1 MKTTTKSAIA
11 KNLQHHLDVVGMSKK
26 ELASALEV
34 NPSSVTFWVQ
44 GKATPRAEMV
54 DKICKVLH
62 ISQADLLLDAD
73 LTTAENTL
81 SKSIPIYRSMY
92 ADNNFFADSNIERY
106 IPVESSVP
114 ADFGISVSSPAMNGA
129 GIDVGN
135 VVFFSKDFEFVEGNI
150 YAVWILNRESIALKK
165 VYIRDNKYILV
176 SENDDFPPIVVG
188 SDEAFIVGE
197 LVGLFKHWHK
207 HMPKET

>member
-1 MKTTTKSAIA
+1 MKTSTRTTVA
-11 KNLQHHLDVVGMSKK
+11 KNLQHSLELSGMTQSD
-26 ELASALEV
+26 LADALGV
-34 NPSSVTFWVQ
+34 SPASVSFWLKGTHV
-44 GKATPRAEMV
+44 PRADMLDE
-54 DKICKVLH
+54 ICKVLH
-62 ISQADLLLDAD
+62 IPKGDLLLDAD
-73 LTTAENTL
+73 AEL
-81 SKSIPIYRSMY
+81 SEKATSKAIPIYRSMY
-92 ADNNFFADSNIERY
+92 ADNNFFSDSNIERY
-106 IPVESSVP
+106 LPVESTVP

-129 GIDVGN
+129 GIDVGD

-188 SDEAFIVGE
+188 NLEAVIVGE

-207 HMPKET
+207 HVPK